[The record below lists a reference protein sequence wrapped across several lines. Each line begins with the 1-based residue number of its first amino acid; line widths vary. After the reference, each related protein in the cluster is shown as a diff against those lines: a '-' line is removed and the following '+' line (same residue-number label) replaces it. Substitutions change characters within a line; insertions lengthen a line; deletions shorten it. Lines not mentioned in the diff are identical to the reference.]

1 MHQLVGLI
9 PNQTVQQLINLIID
23 TLTQEEFDYWGEVKD
38 EVMLVVGQ
46 YINEH
51 NMNQVEVYQE
61 DLITLLDRSAA
72 KCSYNENPTALQ
84 LPLTFPLSIYCS
96 LASSA
101 STLLAHGIP
110 HVNFDLHSCM

>member
-9 PNQTVQQLINLIID
+9 PNQTVQQLINVIID
-23 TLTQEEFDYWGEVKD
+23 TLTKEEFDYWGEVKD

-61 DLITLLDRSAA
+61 DLVTLMDRSAP
-72 KCSYNENPTALQ
+72 KCSQKGHPIALQ
-84 LPLTFPLSIYCS
+84 LTITSPPILPFLSLLTLYTPC
-96 LASSA
+96 
-101 STLLAHGIP
+101 P
-110 HVNFDLHSCM
+110 